1 MDNEIIGIHNTI
13 SKFIED
19 FAEYMDLY
27 KLRFYM
33 DLLESE
39 HLDKDNKKRIKN
51 QLNREI
57 AKRMQLEEEYI
68 QWLNEDDV

>member
-19 FAEYMDLY
+19 FAEYTDLY

-39 HLDKDNKKRIKN
+39 HLDNDNKKRIKN

>member
-39 HLDKDNKKRIKN
+39 HLDKDNKNRIKN

>member
-19 FAEYMDLY
+19 FAEYTDLY

-39 HLDKDNKKRIKN
+39 HLDKGNKKRIKN

>member
-19 FAEYMDLY
+19 FAEYTDLY

-39 HLDKDNKKRIKN
+39 HLDKDNKNRIKN

>member
-19 FAEYMDLY
+19 FAEYTDLY

-39 HLDKDNKKRIKN
+39 HLDKNNKKRIKN

>member
-19 FAEYMDLY
+19 FAEYTDLY

>member
-1 MDNEIIGIHNTI
+1 MDNEIISIHNTI
-13 SKFIED
+13 SKFTED
-19 FAEYMDLY
+19 FAEYTDLY

-39 HLDKDNKKRIKN
+39 HLDNENKKRIKK

>member
-19 FAEYMDLY
+19 FAEYTDLY

-39 HLDKDNKKRIKN
+39 HLDEDNKKRIKN